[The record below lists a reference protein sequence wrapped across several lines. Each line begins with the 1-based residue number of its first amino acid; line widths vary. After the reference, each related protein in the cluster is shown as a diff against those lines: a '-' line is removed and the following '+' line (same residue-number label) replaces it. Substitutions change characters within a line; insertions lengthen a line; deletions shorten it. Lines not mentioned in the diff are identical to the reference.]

1 MTAPCVFV
9 TGIWKSGNHLAYS
22 ALNAMGVPGPFN
34 GIAAHLLFGRHAW
47 AKRIVRGPRAGND
60 AIQVGLET
68 DAHVSG
74 RYIAGQAKRLA
85 GRIMG
90 GHAAHSPRLE
100 AILQQ
105 EGARMICIRRDPRDI
120 LVSFADWIGQRPDY
134 FMHPAFASLEREA
147 RVRLLLR
154 GGQLDVG
161 RLHPFP
167 VVMRRAAGWLSS
179 ARVLNVSF
187 EELIGPAGG
196 GDADSQAKALAAIH
210 AHVNAPLPLEQV
222 EPATIYGGSLTFNK
236 GRSHRWRELDD
247 PELVQEIEDVIG
259 PHLGCWGYSA

>member
-100 AILQQ
+100 AILRQ

-120 LVSFADWIGQRPDY
+120 LVSFADWIGSRPDY
-134 FMHPAFASLEREA
+134 FLHPEFMHLSRED
-147 RVRLLLR
+147 RVRLLLE
-154 GGQLDVG
+154 GGEFHFGKLC
-161 RLHPFP
+161 PFP
-167 VVMRRAAGWLSS
+167 EVLSRASGWLN
-179 ARVLNVSF
+179 ARDVLQVSF
-187 EELIGPAGG
+187 EHLIGPAGG
-196 GDADSQAKALAAIH
+196 GDAAEQTKAVAAIH
-210 AHVNAPLPLEQV
+210 AHVNAPVPLAQV
-222 EPATIYGGSLTFNK
+222 DTTSIYGGSLTFNK
-236 GRSHRWRELDD
+236 GRSQRWRELEDCV
-247 PELVQEIEDVIG
+247 LVEKIETLLT
-259 PHLGCWGYSA
+259 PHLYDWGYTP